1 MTARVAISEPFAEVT
16 QTYGSSTVA
25 AVVGGQVGGSLTLN
39 NVAVRNAST
48 TMVCSDG
55 SSTAETG
62 TVLDLEAEVDGYTYP
77 TLAEAV
83 EAVVNSADK
92 TGTVTLL
99 KDSSGS
105 GIGLFNEKGAVGV
118 NLTIDFGGHT
128 YTCTDPAVGSS
139 GTESQG
145 FHITVI

>member
-1 MTARVAISEPFAEVT
+1 MTVDPVT
-16 QTYGSSTVA
+16 GAQYWDGE
-25 AVVGGQVGGSLTLN
+25 L
-39 NVAVRNAST
+39 NAST

-55 SSTAETG
+55 SSAAGTG
-62 TVLDLEAEVDGYTYP
+62 TVLDLAAEVDGYTYP

-105 GIGLFNEKGAVGV
+105 GIGLFWGICWGMMAYMSF
-118 NLTIDFGGHT
+118 LF
-128 YTCTDPAVGSS
+128 
-139 GTESQG
+139 
-145 FHITVI
+145 

>member
-1 MTARVAISEPFAEVT
+1 
-16 QTYGSSTVA
+16 
-25 AVVGGQVGGSLTLN
+25 
-39 NVAVRNAST
+39 
-48 TMVCSDG
+48 MVCSDG
-55 SSTAETG
+55 SSAAGTG
-62 TVLDLEAEVDGYTYP
+62 TVLDLAAEVDGYTYP

-105 GIGLFNEKGAVGV
+105 GIGLFNAKGAVDV

-128 YTCTDPAVGSS
+128 YTCTDPAG
-139 GTESQG
+139 GYYATEKHG
-145 FHITVI
+145 LHPEKENTVKQKKKSTTRSR